1 MQKILIFEGVE
12 AVADELI
19 LELIHAGVACEARRV
34 DTPEDFAR
42 QLDIYFPDAILCGAS
57 PPKSNGQTALAIAR
71 SLRPDAPILFVF
83 GTIGEEIAVHTIRS
97 EPNDHIFKTSRAEFR
112 SSFKVAIADAEERK
126 RRGTEERAVT
136 RLTRLYSD
144 QVKEIERLRS
154 QHVTFRKLSRYLK
167 ASLAPAEVFTAL
179 ESLGPQL
186 FRNTVGKLYLVHA
199 PGVHLEAA
207 AGWGDGGPSQQTF
220 ATQDC
225 WALRQAQAHCVR
237 DPRSELVC
245 AHVTGDA
252 NSSLPY
258 LCVPLFAAGATLGLL
273 HLRYLSE
280 DSKSPEDAGSMETG
294 LSLATAVAE
303 EASLA
308 LANLK
313 VRDSLHEQ
321 TIRDPLTGLYNRRFL
336 EEFLLRELA
345 RANRKKHPL
354 SIIAIDIDYFKRIN
368 DTSGHGAGDIV
379 LRRIALLLQGHVR
392 ESDIACRVGGEE
404 FSVLLPEASIQIGI
418 QRAEEIRKA
427 VYQMRLK
434 YEEHNLSAITISLGV
449 AAYPEHGTTPET
461 LIRAADQA
469 LYDAK
474 YRGRD
479 RVVAAA

>member
-1 MQKILIFEGVE
+1 MHKVLIYEGVE
-12 AVADELI
+12 AVADLLI
-19 LELIHAGVACEARRV
+19 LELIHAGFACEARRV
-34 DTPEDFAR
+34 NTPEDFAR

-57 PPKSNGQTALAIAR
+57 PPQSSGQTALAIAR
-71 SLRPDAPILFVF
+71 SLRPDTPILFVF
-83 GTIGEEIAVHTIRS
+83 GTIAEEIAVRAIRS
-97 EPNDHIFKTSRAEFR
+97 GPRDHVFKTSRAEFR

-126 RRGTEERAVT
+126 RRSTEERAVS

-144 QVKEIERLRS
+144 RVREIERLRS

-167 ASLAPAEVFTAL
+167 ASLTAAEVYSAI
-179 ESLGPQL
+179 ESFGPQL
-186 FRNTVGKLYLVHA
+186 FRNTIGKLYLVQP
-199 PGVHLEAA
+199 PGTHLEAA
-207 AGWGDGGPSQQTF
+207 TGWGGSLPTQQTF
-220 ATQDC
+220 TSQDC
-225 WALRQAQAHCVR
+225 WALRQAQAHTVR
-237 DPRSELVC
+237 DAHSELVC
-245 AHVTGDA
+245 AHVAPDS
-252 NSSLPY
+252 NPVLPY
-258 LCVPLFAAGATLGLL
+258 LCVPLFAGGTTLGLL
-273 HLRYLSE
+273 HLRYPGD
-280 DSKSPEDAGSMETG
+280 DSKSPVDADSMETG
-294 LSLATAVAE
+294 LNLATAVAE

-404 FSVLLPEASIQIGI
+404 FSVLLPEASLQIGM

-434 YEEHNLSAITISLGV
+434 YEERNLSAITISLGV
-449 AAYPEHGTTPET
+449 AAFPEHGTTPDT

>member
-1 MQKILIFEGVE
+1 MQKILIYEGVE
-12 AVADELI
+12 AVADQLI
-19 LELIHAGVACEARRV
+19 LELIHDGVACEARRV
-34 DTPEDFAR
+34 ESPEDFAR

-83 GTIGEEIAVHTIRS
+83 GTIGEEIAVRAIKS
-97 EPNDHIFKTSRAEFR
+97 EPRDAVFKTSRAEFR

-126 RRGTEERAVT
+126 KRGTEERAVS

-144 QVKEIERLRS
+144 QVREIERLRS

-167 ASLAPAEVFTAL
+167 ASLTPAEVYAAL

-186 FRNTVGKLYLVHA
+186 FRKSIGKLYLVHS
-199 PGVHLEAA
+199 PGMHLEAA
-207 AGWGDGGPSQQTF
+207 AGWGGDLPSQQAFT
-220 ATQDC
+220 TQDC
-225 WALRQAQAHCVR
+225 WALRQAQAHWVR
-237 DPRSELVC
+237 DPRIELVC
-245 AHVTGDA
+245 GHVTPDS
-252 NSSLPY
+252 NSTPPY
-258 LCVPLFAAGATLGLL
+258 LCVPLFAEGATLGLL
-273 HLRYLSE
+273 HLRYMTD
-280 DSKSPEDAGSMETG
+280 DSKSPEDPGSTESG
-294 LSLATAVAE
+294 LNLATAVAE
-303 EASLA
+303 EAGLA

-404 FSVLLPEASIQIGI
+404 FSLLLPEASMQIAT
-418 QRAEEIRKA
+418 QRAENIRKA
-427 VYQMRLK
+427 VHQLK
-434 YEEHNLSAITISLGV
+434 LNYEDHKLSGITISLGV
-449 AAYPEHGTTPET
+449 AAFPDHGVTPDT